1 MKTLKTLSLA
11 ALALMAVTTA
21 TTAASTITNV
31 IQDISIAFTIYPSN
45 TTVVSH
51 GGALLTST
59 VKQASLG
66 TGAVLA
72 ALRQATGASFNPNTA
87 KLVLLT
93 QYTDTNVY
101 TYTVNYVL
109 NDHTNLQQAQVS
121 STETYDSF
129 TNDAA
134 GYLYYN
140 LGLTNTYVESVN
152 TNFST
157 AVVLT
162 NLSTTPIYAVDDN
175 GALTLLTNL
184 APYAPFSSSSAYD
197 QTTLNAGTSTT
208 NYYPVFGDYNQ
219 FDTNDN
225 ALTGGSPDIGLYN
238 ASNDWFFSGTTFAV
252 DGAAIFGTSRG
263 TTYALESD
271 GGSFY
276 GPYGSGTGGYS
287 GLYFALNSPADW
299 VFNAF
304 LAGPATVAT
313 KTLGPAKDAVPIN
326 YITGTFS
333 AAGTGWMGGTK
344 SSSIYTNSSL
354 ETTNVWVTNAIPFVL
369 KGTVSLGPPTVKA
382 AAE

>member
-1 MKTLKTLSLA
+1 MKTLKTLSLT

-21 TTAASTITNV
+21 TPAASTITNV

-45 TTVVSH
+45 TTKVSH

-59 VKQASLG
+59 VKPASLG
-66 TGAVLA
+66 TGAVLS
-72 ALRQATGASFNPNTA
+72 ALRQATGVSFNTNTA

-109 NDHTNLQQAQVS
+109 NGQTNLQQAQVS
-121 STETYDSF
+121 STEVYDSF
-129 TNDAA
+129 TNDAESL
-134 GYLYYN
+134 LYS

-152 TNFST
+152 TNFSL

-162 NLSTTPIYAVDDN
+162 NISTTPIYAVDDG

-184 APYAPFSSSSAYD
+184 TPYAPFSSSSISD
-197 QTTLNAGTSTT
+197 QTTLNPGNSTT

-219 FDTNDN
+219 FDTNNN

-252 DGAAIFGTSRG
+252 NGAAVFGTSMG
-263 TTYALESD
+263 TTYALDSD

-287 GLYFALNSPADW
+287 GLYFAMNSPTDW

-326 YITGTFS
+326 YITGTFN
-333 AAGTGWMGGTK
+333 ATGTGWMGGLK
-344 SSSIYTNSSL
+344 SSFVYTNTSP
-354 ETTNVWVTNAIPFVL
+354 EMTNVWVTNAIPFVL
-369 KGTVSLGPPTVKA
+369 KGTVSLGAPTIKA
-382 AAE
+382 AE